1 MSGRQFTEWQLYE
14 AVEPFGERAQYWRA
28 GQMCA
33 AIQNSQRTK
42 RSDPIAKAED
52 FMPHTFT
59 DAAEDDATETGPD
72 DYDRLK
78 SLHDRAMRGQA

>member
-28 GQMCA
+28 GQICA

-52 FMPHTFT
+52 FMPRTFT
-59 DAAEDDATETGPD
+59 DTDEDAPTTEPD

-78 SLHDRAMRGQA
+78 SIHDRVRRGQA